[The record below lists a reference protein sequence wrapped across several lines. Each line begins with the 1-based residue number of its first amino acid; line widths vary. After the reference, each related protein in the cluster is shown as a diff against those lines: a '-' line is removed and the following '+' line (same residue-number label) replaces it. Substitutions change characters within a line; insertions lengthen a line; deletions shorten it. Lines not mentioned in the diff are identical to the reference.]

1 MGTSLLDSLQVDAG
15 AFASSHDATDED
27 APLYK
32 WVPYEDVE
40 GGVSDGRDTDDD
52 YFPDPSQGDNLP
64 SFSSFANIT
73 ECPPAR
79 PFLIDGLLHKG
90 DKALITSRSKAGKS
104 MLLIQLA
111 LAVAN
116 GGTWLGYQCNQRR
129 VLYVNLELNEVE
141 FIRRVFRV
149 LEATG
154 QQNPSDYLQMWNL
167 RGERIRPLEDFVEKF
182 IGRVE
187 CQSFDLIILDPFYKL
202 ADGIENAAEDVA
214 EALLRI
220 DSVAEASGASVV
232 YAHHHAKGSQAT
244 RSVLDRGSG
253 SGVFARDADVLL
265 DLIELAPGTARD
277 ERLSDLIT
285 QDIATDKALSLTEQ
299 AQHWTA
305 WRLQGISRNLP
316 PILPR
321 NIWFDYPLH
330 IVDTGGYLD
339 GARLMPAGGEDD
351 VSDGKY
357 EAKRR
362 ENASRI
368 VAAHEEHV
376 DRTGQ
381 DPTAN
386 DLANMLDM
394 PPRTIRDHLKKAG
407 FTAYKKGGE
416 SAPRYHPS
424 KGNDNGE

>member
-1 MGTSLLDSLQVDAG
+1 MANSLLDSLQVDAG

-27 APLYK
+27 LPLYE

-40 GGVSDGRDTDDD
+40 GSVPNGRDTDDD

-64 SFSSFANIT
+64 SFSSFADIA

-111 LAVAN
+111 LAVSN
-116 GGTWLGYQCNQRR
+116 GGTWLGHQCNQGR

-149 LEATG
+149 LDATG
-154 QQNPSDYLQMWNL
+154 QQNPSDSLQVWNL
-167 RGERIRPLEDFVEKF
+167 RGERIRPLDTFIEKF

-187 CQSFDLIILDPFYKL
+187 CQNFALIILDPFYKL

-220 DSVAEASGASVV
+220 DDIAEASGASVA
-232 YAHHHAKGSQAT
+232 YAHHHAKGSQAA

-265 DLIELAPGTARD
+265 DLIELAPGTARE
-277 ERLSDLIT
+277 ERLSDLIA
-285 QDIATDKALSLTEQ
+285 QDIPTEKALSLTEQ

-316 PILPR
+316 PMLPR
-321 NIWFDYPLH
+321 NVWFDYPLH

-351 VSDGKY
+351 VSEGKY
-357 EAKRR
+357 EVKRR
-362 ENASRI
+362 ENVNRI
-368 VAAHEEHV
+368 VAAYEEHV
-376 DRTGQ
+376 ERTGQ
-381 DPTAN
+381 DPTAY
-386 DLANMLDM
+386 DLSEALDKM
-394 PPRTIRDHLKKAG
+394 PRRTVQRHLEAAG
-407 FTAYKKGGE
+407 FCGYKQEGE
-416 SAPRYHPS
+416 TSYRYRR
-424 KGNDNGE
+424 GDGDE